1 MRKVTMGEGKSGE
14 RLRATVVESLGGDY
28 QGKTK
33 VTLVVPSSLPVE
45 AVGLIN

>member
-1 MRKVTMGEGKSGE
+1 MDKGKSGE

-28 QGKTK
+28 LGKTE
-33 VTLVVPSSLPVE
+33 VTLAVPSSLPDE